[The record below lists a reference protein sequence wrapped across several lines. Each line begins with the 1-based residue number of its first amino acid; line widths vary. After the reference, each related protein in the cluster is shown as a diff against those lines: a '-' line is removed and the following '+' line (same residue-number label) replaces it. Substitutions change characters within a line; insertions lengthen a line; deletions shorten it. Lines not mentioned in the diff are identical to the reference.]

1 LVSPNNR
8 IYNKDN
14 PLRNRQGVQFPQQ
27 KLTPETRMVIWQRF
41 MAGELARVLAD
52 EYDVSVHRVFAIISE
67 YKKKI
72 KAIND
77 GNG

>member
-1 LVSPNNR
+1 
-8 IYNKDN
+8 
-14 PLRNRQGVQFPQQ
+14 
-27 KLTPETRMVIWQRF
+27 

-72 KAIND
+72 RAIND